1 MVAQAAIN
9 CGQYY
14 VNHRWLGGMLTNW
27 ETVSKSIKRLK
38 NLEQKI
44 ELGEINS
51 LTKKERL
58 NIERQKDKLELT
70 LGGIK
75 NMSGLPDAIFIID
88 TNKESIAV
96 SEANNLKIPVI
107 AICDS
112 NSNPTGIDY
121 PIPGNDD
128 ALRAIS
134 LYCDLVGSSILQGLE
149 SNLEQSGIDIGAS
162 ENLMEENLDVI
173 NNETKELIIDDEN
186 KEEVEVAYTAE
197 GERNIDFTPEQSLR
211 VDILRAI
218 DKIVVNMNELD
229 QPFARY
235 MKKNEYEIAS
245 MVMNLTKDN
254 VPGFEGNRNL
264 KPKILS
270 VTSHYMKRLPTNN
283 AMRASK
289 VKSNDISKRKTVID
303 NIYTTDIGNPMA
315 INISNI
321 GNQLGIPETIIS
333 LAIEEFERKTPSNSE
348 PKPLARA
355 GAWLYLFARKSNY
368 KITKQEIG
376 KIPNLSRSALNNAIE
391 SYRNVPQS

>member
-1 MVAQAAIN
+1 MSIPTFTMRQLLEAGVHFGHHTRRWNPKMDPYIFGKRNNIHILNLEKTVPMLYEALEAINSIAKNGGKFLFVGTKRSASALVAQAAIN

-38 NLEQKI
+38 NLEAKI
-44 ELGEINS
+44 ELDEINS

-88 TNKESIAV
+88 TNKEAIAV
-96 SEANNLKIPVI
+96 SEANNLNIPVI

-162 ENLMEENLDVI
+162 ENLMEENLDNI
-173 NNETKELIIDDEN
+173 NHEKQEQIVDSEN
-186 KEEVEVAYTAE
+186 KE
-197 GERNIDFTPEQSLR
+197 
-211 VDILRAI
+211 
-218 DKIVVNMNELD
+218 
-229 QPFARY
+229 
-235 MKKNEYEIAS
+235 
-245 MVMNLTKDN
+245 TK
-254 VPGFEGNRNL
+254 
-264 KPKILS
+264 
-270 VTSHYMKRLPTNN
+270 VTSMETKVDTSTEKENVNTRSEKEKELMN
-283 AMRASK
+283 AR
-289 VKSNDISKRKTVID
+289 NW
-303 NIYTTDIGNPMA
+303 NLGN
-315 INISNI
+315 
-321 GNQLGIPETIIS
+321 T
-333 LAIEEFERKTPSNSE
+333 
-348 PKPLARA
+348 
-355 GAWLYLFARKSNY
+355 
-368 KITKQEIG
+368 
-376 KIPNLSRSALNNAIE
+376 
-391 SYRNVPQS
+391 